1 MQPMSTSNEFML
13 YFYEPLFG
21 RTHWLDDMENMRT
34 SETATSKKQSAGFI
48 AAARRP
54 DPERYRLRV
63 VTYNIHSCINRLGQ
77 ASPDTVLAAIKPLRP
92 DVIALQE
99 VDVGIPRSGYQDQP
113 RLLAEALEM
122 EHAFYPTVH
131 HPEGHYGLAL
141 LSKFDD
147 FLISS
152 GDLPLLPLGRFEKR
166 GVMHMTLELPVG
178 RIHIFN
184 THLSLFG
191 LERRRQMKF
200 LMGNQWLG
208 SIDALD
214 PVVFC
219 GDLNAGPRS
228 TVYRRLARLLTDV
241 QSLCPPPKSTYS
253 SRRPVW
259 RIDHM
264 FVSEHFKAATVS
276 VPRNETVRRAS
287 DHLPL
292 SAELLFANRQTG
304 RR

>member
-1 MQPMSTSNEFML
+1 L
-13 YFYEPLFG
+13 GILFDFFNVVVG
-21 RTHWLDDMENMRT
+21 QKLDEMVRMAGTKTDT
-34 SETATSKKQSAGFI
+34 GKKQRTGVL

-54 DPERYRLRV
+54 YPERCRLRV

-77 ASPDTVLAAIKPLRP
+77 ASPDTVLAAIKPLHP

-99 VDVGIPRSGYQDQP
+99 VDVGIPRTGYQNQP

-131 HPEGHYGLAL
+131 HPEGQYGLAL

-147 FLISS
+147 FQISS

-184 THLSLFG
+184 THLSLFPP
-191 LERRRQMKF
+191 ERRRQMKF

-208 SIDALD
+208 GIDVLD

-228 TVYRRLARLLTDV
+228 AVYRRLARRLTDV
-241 QSLCPPPKSTYS
+241 QSLCPPPKATYS
-253 SRRPVW
+253 SRRPAW

-264 FVSEHFKAATVS
+264 FVSEHFKATTVR

-304 RR
+304 GR